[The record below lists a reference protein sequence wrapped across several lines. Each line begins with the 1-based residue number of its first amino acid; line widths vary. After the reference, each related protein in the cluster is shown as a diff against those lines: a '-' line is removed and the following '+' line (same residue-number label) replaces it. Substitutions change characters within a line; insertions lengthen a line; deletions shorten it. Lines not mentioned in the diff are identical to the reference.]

1 MLILRLY
8 LLAGLVAH
16 KAVWEVLKRRQGAPT
31 EPAPA
36 APKPSL
42 AVTAVKAVK
51 VAILLGIAAQTVLPT
66 ILPIFPED
74 SQGAFALRV
83 AGVILYTAG
92 LALAVGSRLQLGA
105 NWSDIET
112 AQVLER
118 QHVVERGV
126 YALIR
131 HPIYVGDV
139 LLLWGLELALDSW
152 LVAGVALLTPVVLA
166 QAIREER
173 MLERSLPGYSDYC
186 ARTKRFIP
194 YVV

>member
-1 MLILRLY
+1 MVLLRLY

-16 KAVWEVLKRRQGAPT
+16 KLVWELLKRRGGPPT
-31 EPAPA
+31 HVA
-36 APKPSL
+36 AKPKSSL
-42 AVTAVKAVK
+42 LVQAIKAVK
-51 VAILLGIAAQTVLPT
+51 IAILLGIAAQTVLPT
-66 ILPIFPED
+66 ILPIFPEGT
-74 SQGAFALRV
+74 QGAV
-83 AGVILYTAG
+83 AVRAAGILLYTAG
-92 LALAVGSRLQLGA
+92 LALAVGSRLQLGS

-112 AQVLER
+112 AKVLER

-126 YALIR
+126 YSLIR
-131 HPIYVGDV
+131 HPIYVGDI

-152 LVAGVALLTPVVLA
+152 LVVGVALLTTVVLA

-173 MLERSLPGYSDYC
+173 MLERNLPGYTDYC